1 MPGSEDESARLRRLA
16 EADRRHLWH
25 PFTPMDEWEAEDPP
39 LIIERGEGAYLIDTL
54 GNRYLDG
61 VSSLWVN
68 LHGHRRAEI
77 DEAVRRQLGRIAHS
91 TQLGMGQDTAI
102 ELAEKLTAI
111 APPGLS
117 RVFYSDS
124 GATAVE
130 VALKIAFQYQ
140 KQRSPAR
147 PEKSKFIALNLAYH
161 GDTVGAVSVGGI
173 GAFHEIFGPLLFE
186 TIRAE
191 SPYCYRCPREFET
204 LKVKAGGVETGE
216 VETGR
221 PEARG
226 VEAGASGSGSSPCDV
241 CAGEEIERLI
251 LERADETA
259 AVIIEPMVQ
268 GAAGIIVQRASFLRR
283 VREACDRADVL
294 LIADEVATGFGR
306 TGRMFACE
314 HEAVAPDIM
323 CIAKGI
329 TGGYLPLAATLA
341 TEEIFDA
348 FRGAPG
354 EGRTFFHGH
363 SYTGNPLGCAAALAN
378 IRIFEAEGTI
388 AALQPKIK
396 QFWEELDPLRALP
409 AVGEVRGLGLMA
421 GIELVA
427 DRESKK
433 PHPPEARMGRRV
445 ALAAR
450 RRGLAIRPL
459 GDIVVLIPPYCV
471 NEEEF
476 ARMAGVA
483 AEAIEEVCS

>member
-1 MPGSEDESARLRRLA
+1 MPGSEDENARLRRLA

-39 LIIERGEGAYLIDTL
+39 LIVESGEGAYLIDTL
-54 GNRYLDG
+54 GRRYLDG
-61 VSSLWVN
+61 ISSLWVN

-91 TQLGMGQDTAI
+91 TQLGMGQDAAT

-140 KQRSPAR
+140 KQRIPPR

-173 GAFHEIFGPLLFE
+173 DAFHAIFGPLLFE

-191 SPYCYRCPREFET
+191 SPHCYRCPRG
-204 LKVKAGGVETGE
+204 AQ
-216 VETGR
+216 
-221 PEARG
+221 ARG
-226 VEAGASGSGSSPCDV
+226 TETQPCAV

-259 AVIIEPMVQ
+259 AVIVEPMVQ
-268 GAAGIIVQRASFLRR
+268 GAAGIITQREGFLRR
-283 VREACDRADVL
+283 VREACAQADVL

-314 HEAVAPDIM
+314 HEGVAPDIM
-323 CIAKGI
+323 CLAKGI
-329 TGGYLPLAATLA
+329 TAGYLPLAATLA
-341 TEEIFDA
+341 TEEIFGA
-348 FRGAPG
+348 FRGAPE

-378 IRIFEAEGTI
+378 LGIFEAEGTI
-388 AALQPKIK
+388 AALEPKIRL
-396 QFWEELDPLRALP
+396 FWEELDRLRALP
-409 AVGEVRGLGLMA
+409 AVGDVRGLGLMA

-427 DRESKK
+427 DRESRR
-433 PHPPEARMGRRV
+433 PYPPEARMSRRV
-445 ALAAR
+445 TLAAR

-459 GDIVVLIPPYCV
+459 GDVLVLMPPYCV
-471 NEEEF
+471 NDEEI
-476 ARMAGVA
+476 AWMVGVA
-483 AEAIEEVCS
+483 GEAIEEVCL

>member
-241 CAGEEIERLI
+241 SAAEEIERLI
-251 LERADETA
+251 
-259 AVIIEPMVQ
+259 
-268 GAAGIIVQRASFLRR
+268 
-283 VREACDRADVL
+283 
-294 LIADEVATGFGR
+294 
-306 TGRMFACE
+306 
-314 HEAVAPDIM
+314 
-323 CIAKGI
+323 
-329 TGGYLPLAATLA
+329 
-341 TEEIFDA
+341 
-348 FRGAPG
+348 
-354 EGRTFFHGH
+354 
-363 SYTGNPLGCAAALAN
+363 
-378 IRIFEAEGTI
+378 
-388 AALQPKIK
+388 
-396 QFWEELDPLRALP
+396 
-409 AVGEVRGLGLMA
+409 
-421 GIELVA
+421 
-427 DRESKK
+427 
-433 PHPPEARMGRRV
+433 
-445 ALAAR
+445 
-450 RRGLAIRPL
+450 
-459 GDIVVLIPPYCV
+459 
-471 NEEEF
+471 
-476 ARMAGVA
+476 
-483 AEAIEEVCS
+483 

>member
-1 MPGSEDESARLRRLA
+1 MPESEDESARLRRLA
-16 EADRRHLWH
+16 EIDRRHLWH

-39 LIIERGEGAYLIDTL
+39 LIIERGEGAYLIDTV
-54 GNRYLDG
+54 GRRYLDG

-68 LHGHRRAEI
+68 IHGHRRAEI

-91 TQLGMGQDTAI
+91 TQLGMSQDAAI
-102 ELAEKLTAI
+102 ALAEKLTTI

-140 KQRSPAR
+140 RQRTPAR

-173 GAFHEIFGPLLFE
+173 DAFHAIFGPLLFE

-191 SPYCYRCPREFET
+191 SPYCYRCPRG
-204 LKVKAGGVETGE
+204 AQ
-216 VETGR
+216 
-221 PEARG
+221 ARG
-226 VEAGASGSGSSPCDV
+226 AETQPCAV

-259 AVIIEPMVQ
+259 AVIVEPMVQ
-268 GAAGIIVQRASFLRR
+268 GAAGIITQREGFLRR

-294 LIADEVATGFGR
+294 FIADEVATGFGR

-314 HEAVAPDIM
+314 HEGVAPDIM
-323 CIAKGI
+323 CLAKGI

-341 TEEIFDA
+341 TEEIFGA

-378 IRIFEAEGTI
+378 LGIFEAEGTI
-388 AALQPKIK
+388 AALGPKIRL
-396 QFWEELDPLRALP
+396 FWEELGRLRALP

-427 DRESKK
+427 DRESKR
-433 PHPPEARMGRRV
+433 PYPPETRMGRRV
-445 ALAAR
+445 TLAAR

-459 GDIVVLIPPYCV
+459 GDVLVFMPPYCV
-471 NEEEF
+471 NDEEI
-476 ARMAGVA
+476 AWMAGVA
-483 AEAIEEVCS
+483 GEAIEEVCS

>member
-1 MPGSEDESARLRRLA
+1 MPGSEDENARLRRLA

-39 LIIERGEGAYLIDTL
+39 LIVERGEGAYLIDTL
-54 GNRYLDG
+54 GRRYLDG
-61 VSSLWVN
+61 ISSLWVN

-91 TQLGMGQDTAI
+91 TQLGMGQDAAT

-140 KQRSPAR
+140 KQRTPPR

-173 GAFHEIFGPLLFE
+173 DAFHAIFGPLLFE

-191 SPYCYRCPREFET
+191 SPHCYRCPRG
-204 LKVKAGGVETGE
+204 AQ
-216 VETGR
+216 
-221 PEARG
+221 ARG
-226 VEAGASGSGSSPCDV
+226 TETQPCAV

-259 AVIIEPMVQ
+259 AVIVEPMVQ
-268 GAAGIIVQRASFLRR
+268 GAAGIITQREGFLRR
-283 VREACDRADVL
+283 VREVCAQADVL

-314 HEAVAPDIM
+314 HEGVAPDIM
-323 CIAKGI
+323 CLAKGI
-329 TGGYLPLAATLA
+329 TAGYLPLAATLA
-341 TEEIFDA
+341 TEEIFGA
-348 FRGAPG
+348 FRGAPE

-378 IRIFEAEGTI
+378 LGIFEAEGTI
-388 AALQPKIK
+388 AALEPKIRL
-396 QFWEELDPLRALP
+396 FWEELDRLRALP
-409 AVGEVRGLGLMA
+409 AVGDVRGLGLMA

-427 DRESKK
+427 DRESRR
-433 PHPPEARMGRRV
+433 PYPPEARMSRRV
-445 ALAAR
+445 TLAAR

-459 GDIVVLIPPYCV
+459 GDVLVLMPPYCV
-471 NEEEF
+471 NDEEI
-476 ARMAGVA
+476 AWMVGVA
-483 AEAIEEVCS
+483 GEAIEEVCL